1 LAIPMVGRFRQTGG
15 MTKSYYAGQDLD
27 APCGRCKGETRHRI
41 LSITDGVPEKIICV
55 SCKSVHKFRTEKVEK
70 PASPAHPARPTQA
83 SRAAS
88 PRASASPS
96 RFQELMVAEQAG
108 AKAVTYTVSTRWDEG
123 MWMDHP
129 SFGLGKV
136 QKRLGRKVDVLFRDG
151 LKTLLSA

>member
-1 LAIPMVGRFRQTGG
+1 
-15 MTKSYYAGQDLD
+15 MTKSYYAGQDMD

-41 LSITDGVPEKIICV
+41 LSITDGVPEKLICV
-55 SCKSVHKFRTEKVEK
+55 SCKSVHKFRTEKAPK
-70 PASPAHPARPTQA
+70 PAPAPRPGHPTAAARAASP

-88 PRASASPS
+88 SPS
-96 RFQELMVAEQAG
+96 RFQELMMAEQAG
-108 AKAVTYTVSTRWDEG
+108 TRAVPYTVAHRWEEG

-151 LKTLLSA
+151 LKTLVSA

>member
-1 LAIPMVGRFRQTGG
+1 MAGQFRQTGG
-15 MTKSYYAGQDLD
+15 MTTSYYAGQDID

-41 LSITDGVPEKIICV
+41 LSITDGVPERLICAA
-55 SCKSVHKFRTEKVEK
+55 CKSIHKFRVEK
-70 PASPAHPARPTQA
+70 SSGPARPSHPARPTT
-83 SRAAS
+83 AARTAT
-88 PRASASPS
+88 PRASSAVSPS

-108 AKAVTYTVSTRWDEG
+108 IRAVTYAVSQRWDEG

-151 LKTLLSA
+151 LKTLVSA